1 VVLVQVLGGDQ
12 LQDRVTEIFET
23 LVVAGRLMRTLVRER
38 AVRDRL
44 E

>member
-12 LQDRVTEIFET
+12 LQNSVAEIFES
-23 LVVAGRLMRTLVRER
+23 LVVTRRLMRALIRER
-38 AVRDRL
+38 AMGDRL

>member
-12 LQDRVTEIFET
+12 LQDGVAEILEPFVVTW
-23 LVVAGRLMRTLVRER
+23 RLMRALVRER
-38 AVRDRL
+38 AMGDRL

>member
-12 LQDRVTEIFET
+12 LEDRVTEIFET
-23 LVVAGRLMRTLVRER
+23 LVVARGLMGTLVRER
-38 AVRDRL
+38 AMRDRL